1 MLPEH
6 GTGRRAGGLGA
17 VRRQQVSRNYHL
29 RGRILQVPSNITR
42 RRGNTAVS
50 GTGRLNRHTQQH
62 GLVSVGYADPSA
74 LRHGERL
81 GAADVD
87 KWALYVIGQN
97 CTSRC
102 RMALVARSRASPV
115 TLTDHTAQGVGCAQ

>member
-6 GTGRRAGGLGA
+6 GTGRRAGGLGQFGS
-17 VRRQQVSRNYHL
+17 QQVSRNYHL
-29 RGRILQVPSNITR
+29 RGRILQGRRTITR

-50 GTGRLNRHTQQH
+50 GTERLAGIQQQH

-74 LRHGERL
+74 LGMGKRL

-87 KWALYVIGQN
+87 KWALYVIARIA
-97 CTSRC
+97 TSRC
-102 RMALVARSRASPV
+102 RTALAARSRASP
-115 TLTDHTAQGVGCAQ
+115 